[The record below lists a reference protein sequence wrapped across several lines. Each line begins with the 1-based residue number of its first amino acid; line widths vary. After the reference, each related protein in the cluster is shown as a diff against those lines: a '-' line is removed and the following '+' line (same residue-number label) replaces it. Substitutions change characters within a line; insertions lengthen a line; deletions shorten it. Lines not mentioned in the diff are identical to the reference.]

1 MEKCVYRVSPIGQP
15 NAPGLLDDPDD
26 LRKIVESRPDP
37 VADLRQLLAPITV
50 RIHGTANLVVIA
62 RRRLNHLLQGRELLH
77 AEFLKTDRV
86 QLDLLGEF
94 RDVEHLFFRFA
105 NVAVDEVPMQKEVVL
120 RQYRHRFPDLLLG
133 DALL

>member
-1 MEKCVYRVSPIGQP
+1 MEKCAYRVSPVGQP
-15 NAPGLLDDPDD
+15 NALGLLDDADE
-26 LRKIVESRPDP
+26 LRKIVEPRPDP
-37 VADLRQLLAPITV
+37 VADFCQLLAPITV
-50 RIHGTANLVVIA
+50 RIHGTAKLVVVVA

-120 RQYRHRFPDLLLG
+120 R
-133 DALL
+133 